1 MSAVQQPARERDF
14 IRIGGPQTP
23 RERLMRM
30 VAAVADEHG
39 VEPREIMSGS
49 RRKAPSRARQDC
61 WARLRREGLSYPQI
75 GRMFGRDH
83 STVVYGVQRW
93 ERGA

>member
-1 MSAVQQPARERDF
+1 MRQRDF
-14 IRIGGPQTP
+14 IRVAKFETP
-23 RERLMRM
+23 RQRLMRI
-30 VAAVADEHG
+30 VAAVAYEHA
-39 VEPREIMSGS
+39 VEVGEIMGS
-49 RRKAPSRARQDC
+49 CRQKPLARARFDA
-61 WARLRREGLSYPQI
+61 WHRLRREGLSYPQI